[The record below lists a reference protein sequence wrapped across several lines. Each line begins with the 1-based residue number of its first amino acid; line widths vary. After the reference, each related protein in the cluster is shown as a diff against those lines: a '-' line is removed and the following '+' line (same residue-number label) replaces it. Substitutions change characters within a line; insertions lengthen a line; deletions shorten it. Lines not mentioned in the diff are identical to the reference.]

1 MERNRV
7 VCVETVFS
15 QQLPVGPRTVR
26 LLARDDF
33 HPDFR
38 LVRDQI
44 EILSRAGKIVV
55 ETVSRG
61 IETGEDEAAIA
72 VDLCGRGQSQ
82 LVARERLAIRFF
94 TRHADKPST
103 QIKRP
108 RVIGAL
114 KRLRVARFLPAYLS
128 ATMRTRVEQHAN
140 DLVVPAHQYHRP
152 PANGPRSIAAGLRNF
167 DPVPD
172 VTPAPPEKP

>member
-1 MERNRV
+1 MERHRV
-7 VCVETVFS
+7 VGVETVFG

-61 IETGEDEAAIA
+61 IEADEDEAAIA
-72 VDLCGRGQSQ
+72 VDLRVRGQSQ

-94 TRHADKPST
+94 TRHADKSST

-108 RVIGAL
+108 CVIGAL
-114 KRLRVARFLPAYLS
+114 KRPHVPGLLTAYKTAAMRARIQ
-128 ATMRTRVEQHAN
+128 E
-140 DLVVPAHQYHRP
+140 
-152 PANGPRSIAAGLRNF
+152 
-167 DPVPD
+167 
-172 VTPAPPEKP
+172 